1 MIRIQGLT
9 VGYGRKPVIRGLDAS
24 FAPGRFTALVGPNGC
39 GKSTLLKAVMGF
51 LRPQAGRVTLDGVPM
66 ARIPRRALAR
76 RIAWLPQENHCPDY
90 LTLGELVEMGGHAR
104 QGLFAGPDD
113 RDRLLFREA
122 LRTVGLQD
130 QAHLPVNA
138 LSGGQRQ
145 RAFIAMVLAQD
156 TPVVLMDEPVNHLDV
171 TYQYALLG
179 LVRDLTRRHGRTV
192 VSVLHDLNLALSFA
206 DEVVMMSGGEA
217 RASGPVAEVLNAANL
232 REVFDLDAQVIRHE
246 GRRICLPALPEPSA

>member
-1 MIRIQGLT
+1 M
-9 VGYGRKPVIRGLDAS
+9 RGLDAS
-24 FAPGRFTALVGPNGC
+24 FAPRRFTALVGPNGC

-156 TPVVLMDEPVNHLDV
+156 TPIVLMDEPVNHLDV

>member
-1 MIRIQGLT
+1 M
-9 VGYGRKPVIRGLDAS
+9 DAC

-51 LRPQAGRVTLDGVPM
+51 LRPQAGRVTLDGLPM

-76 RIAWLPQENHCPDY
+76 RIAWLPQENHWPDY

-104 QGLFAGPDD
+104 QGLFAGPDA
-113 RDRLLFREA
+113 RDRRLFGEA

-130 QAHLPVNA
+130 HAHLPVNA

-145 RAFIAMVLAQD
+145 RAFVAMVLAQD
-156 TPVVLMDEPVNHLDV
+156 TPIVLMDEPVNHLDV

-179 LVRDLTRRHGRTV
+179 LVRDLTRRRGRTV

-206 DEVVMMSGGEA
+206 DDVVMMAAG
-217 RASGPVAEVLNAANL
+217 RAQAAGPVAEVLNPANL
-232 REVFDLDAQVIRHE
+232 RAVFGLEAQVIHHQ
-246 GRRICLPALPEPSA
+246 GRRICLPDLPEPRA